1 MDKELVVR
9 ENLSKEMI
17 KSGERLIKRLDQS
30 NSNVEAALWFFSQDE
45 KIWKMIIISPLV
57 KTEGPRNYYKRILKA
72 NKTADESEALISLN
86 DISAD
91 DTSNPLFN
99 LFNKTVSTGNKIT
112 GIRLSKNTVNGTF
125 IDDSYVYRININNSP
140 KCDVLQMQD
149 NHTANQ

>member
-17 KSGERLIKRLDQS
+17 KSGERLIERFDQS
-30 NSNVEAALWFFSQDE
+30 NSNVEAALWFFSQDK
-45 KIWKMIIISPLV
+45 KIWKMIITSPLV

-86 DISAD
+86 DISAS

-99 LFNKTVSTGNKIT
+99 LFNKTMSTGKKIT
-112 GIRLSKNTVNGTF
+112 GIRLSKNIVNGTF
-125 IDDSYVYRININNSP
+125 IDDSYVYRININNSA
-140 KCDVLQMQD
+140 KCDVSNAEQPH
-149 NHTANQ
+149 N